1 VTKRRRGSEVVTF
14 RNDLI
19 EGFLSPHLTFSSGG
33 EVRRGDEKEF
43 RGGGKDA
50 SGRGGEARRR

>member
-33 EVRRGDEKEF
+33 EVRRGDEEF